1 VFRHNLESP
10 EGVLGVDEE
19 ISDRLLIDVGGV
31 DMDSLLTELAES
43 TVKTALDR
51 VLMSNSNTWNSWNS
65 YI

>member
-1 VFRHNLESP
+1 
-10 EGVLGVDEE
+10 VDEE